1 MRDRR
6 EKPRAVSASPRQA
19 GEEVQQ
25 QRREL
30 ETLYEISLGVMAQ
43 LDPGKLLQNIVEQGC
58 HLLGV
63 RAGGVY
69 LVDEE
74 RGDLELVVSY
84 GFTRDYTGIRLAP
97 GEGAAGKV
105 LQSGETLI
113 IDDYHHWKGR
123 SPGWE
128 AEPLTAILAVPLKRG
143 DRVIGVLS
151 FDETDPGSSFS
162 QHDVRLATLFAH
174 QAAIAIENARLFEA
188 TQRELAGRKRAQAEL
203 QKAKDELERQNARLE
218 ALYRIGQ
225 MVNSTLESEAIL
237 DRLTDEAM
245 HVTHATHGQV
255 LVVRED
261 LGRFERRSLRGFS
274 PEEMELAR
282 TVSIALEQGINGR
295 AYRTRQP
302 VRVDDVQME
311 PDYFP
316 LIPATRAE
324 LAVPIIRYGQVL
336 GNLDLQSPEVGAFHD
351 VDLDYLQAL
360 ADQVAIALANAQIF
374 QTVEQAKRDW
384 EATFNAMRDAIALVD
399 QDQRI
404 VQINRAFVD
413 LVHGTLPQI
422 VGQTYPTLMNGVR
435 CLETTCPLEQTLQS
449 GQPAT
454 CLHEYDG
461 RVFEVQTVPV
471 RGGDAEEQRAR
482 MIYVMHDITPRRRA
496 EEQVLRQSA
505 VLNAINRV
513 FQETM
518 TCESDEEVAHTCL
531 AVAEEL
537 TGSKFGF
544 IGEVNPNGRFDTIA
558 LSDPGWEACK
568 MPKSDAVVKIN
579 NMEIRGVWG
588 RVLKDGRSLI
598 VNDLASHP
606 DRVGVPQGHPP
617 LTSFLGV
624 PLKQGD
630 QTIGMIALANKASGY
645 NLNDQQ
651 DIETLSV
658 AFVEA
663 LKRKRAEKALE
674 ERAAQLALINDIGR
688 QIATVLELD
697 SILDRAARLVQESF
711 GYHHVALFT
720 LDPGQGELVMRAK
733 AGEFAPLFPPGHRL
747 KLGQGMVGWAGL
759 HGQTL
764 LANDVDA
771 EPRYVNLYPDMIPT
785 RSELSV
791 PIRAGEEV
799 VGVLDAQSPQR
810 NAFDENDVLVMETL
824 ADQLATAIENAR
836 LFEAVER
843 ELVERERAE
852 ARLRETMAE
861 LERSNKEL
869 EQFAYVASHDL
880 QEPLRMVASYLQLLE
895 RRYKGRLDADA
906 DDFIAYAV
914 DGATRMQKLI
924 NDLLAYSRVGT
935 RGRPFAPTDCAAV
948 LDRVLANLK
957 VTIEESGAVVT
968 HDDLPT
974 VMADEGQLIQVFQNL
989 IGNAIKFRRELPP
1002 RIHIG
1007 VERLPPPLAG
1017 RGGGEWLFSVRD
1029 NGIGIDPQHFERIFV
1044 LFQRLHSR
1052 DEYPGTGIGLAIC
1065 KKIVERHGGRIWVE
1079 SEPGQGSTFYFTIPM
1094 DRR

>member
-1 MRDRR
+1 
-6 EKPRAVSASPRQA
+6 
-19 GEEVQQ
+19 
-25 QRREL
+25 
-30 ETLYEISLGVMAQ
+30 
-43 LDPGKLLQNIVEQGC
+43 
-58 HLLGV
+58 
-63 RAGGVY
+63 
-69 LVDEE
+69 
-74 RGDLELVVSY
+74 
-84 GFTRDYTGIRLAP
+84 
-97 GEGAAGKV
+97 
-105 LQSGETLI
+105 
-113 IDDYHHWKGR
+113 
-123 SPGWE
+123 
-128 AEPLTAILAVPLKRG
+128 
-143 DRVIGVLS
+143 
-151 FDETDPGSSFS
+151 
-162 QHDVRLATLFAH
+162 
-174 QAAIAIENARLFEA
+174 
-188 TQRELAGRKRAQAEL
+188 
-203 QKAKDELERQNARLE
+203 
-218 ALYRIGQ
+218 
-225 MVNSTLESEAIL
+225 
-237 DRLTDEAM
+237 
-245 HVTHATHGQV
+245 
-255 LVVRED
+255 
-261 LGRFERRSLRGFS
+261 
-274 PEEMELAR
+274 
-282 TVSIALEQGINGR
+282 
-295 AYRTRQP
+295 
-302 VRVDDVQME
+302 
-311 PDYFP
+311 
-316 LIPATRAE
+316 
-324 LAVPIIRYGQVL
+324 
-336 GNLDLQSPEVGAFHD
+336 
-351 VDLDYLQAL
+351 
-360 ADQVAIALANAQIF
+360 
-374 QTVEQAKRDW
+374 
-384 EATFNAMRDAIALVD
+384 
-399 QDQRI
+399 
-404 VQINRAFVD
+404 
-413 LVHGTLPQI
+413 
-422 VGQTYPTLMNGVR
+422 
-435 CLETTCPLEQTLQS
+435 
-449 GQPAT
+449 
-454 CLHEYDG
+454 
-461 RVFEVQTVPV
+461 
-471 RGGDAEEQRAR
+471 
-482 MIYVMHDITPRRRA
+482 
-496 EEQVLRQSA
+496 
-505 VLNAINRV
+505 
-513 FQETM
+513 
-518 TCESDEEVAHTCL
+518 
-531 AVAEEL
+531 
-537 TGSKFGF
+537 
-544 IGEVNPNGRFDTIA
+544 
-558 LSDPGWEACK
+558 
-568 MPKSDAVVKIN
+568 
-579 NMEIRGVWG
+579 
-588 RVLKDGRSLI
+588 VLKDGRSLI
-598 VNDLASHP
+598 VNDPASHP

-645 NLNDQQ
+645 NLNDQR

-674 ERAAQLALINDIGR
+674 QRAAQLALINDIGR

-720 LDPGQGELVMRAK
+720 LEPGQGELVMRAR
-733 AGEFAPLFPPGHRL
+733 AGEFAHLFPPGHRL

-759 HGQTL
+759 HSQTV

-771 EPRYVNLYPDMIPT
+771 EPRYVNLYPDVIPT

-791 PIRAGEEV
+791 PIQVGEEI
-799 VGVLDAQSPQR
+799 VGVLDVQSPQL
-810 NAFDENDVLVMETL
+810 NAFDENDVMVMETL
-824 ADQLATAIENAR
+824 ADQLAIAIENAR

-1007 VERLPPPLAG
+1007 VERLPPPLTG
-1017 RGGGEWLFSVRD
+1017 RGGSEWLFSVRD